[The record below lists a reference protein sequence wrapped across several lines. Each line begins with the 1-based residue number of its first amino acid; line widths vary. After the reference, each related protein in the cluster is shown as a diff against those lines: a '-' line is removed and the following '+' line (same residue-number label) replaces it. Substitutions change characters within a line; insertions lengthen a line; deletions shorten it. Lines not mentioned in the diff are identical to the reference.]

1 MRARKARCGLRIAG
15 GRGGGTWSLTS
26 LLSTRAPAAMR
37 ARTASARPCLA
48 AWCSGVIPCPA
59 PPPREPWTR
68 SDREGRDRGMRKRA
82 GGSVR
87 HQAALCAPRGRFH
100 IALCQPPPS
109 PHPLGLRG
117 ENATSAGGEILR
129 PATTRAT
136 DGARPRGDQTPL
148 AAHRA
153 RGPGPGA
160 AGSRGPPKG
169 FPEGPPPQR
178 PPRPPLVPPEG
189 GRPAPD
195 SDAAPARLDPRC
207 FRHPTADSDIRRP
220 RGAAAREQGSA
231 RRARTSWGG
240 FEVRHQRRRRAAA
253 APPRLVRGGGTAGRG
268 RAGGLSEMT
277 TSVSDIS
284 ERYQ

>member
-1 MRARKARCGLRIAG
+1 MRPARTVSYRVVPTPPIPPPARAPRRERDIRGGRDFAAGDDTRDRWREAAG
-15 GRGGGTWSLTS
+15 G
-26 LLSTRAPAAMR
+26 PD
-37 ARTASARPCLA
+37 
-48 AWCSGVIPCPA
+48 
-59 PPPREPWTR
+59 PPR
-68 SDREGRDRGMRKRA
+68 G
-82 GGSVR
+82 
-87 HQAALCAPRGRFH
+87 
-100 IALCQPPPS
+100 
-109 PHPLGLRG
+109 
-117 ENATSAGGEILR
+117 
-129 PATTRAT
+129 
-136 DGARPRGDQTPL
+136 TP
-148 AAHRA
+148 
-153 RGPGPGA
+153 GPGPGA